1 MNDYEEMVAKYGLIE
16 EAQVG
21 TNEFGEAVIVSI
33 DEECACVT
41 TIQKNGWA
49 RINVYHKDGTC
60 EETYRR

>member
-21 TNEFGEAVIVSI
+21 VNGVGETVVVSI
-33 DEECACVT
+33 DEECVCVT
-41 TIQKNGWA
+41 TLQKNGWA

-60 EETYRR
+60 EETYQR